1 MRPFIA
7 LCTLA
12 SLCVLAPAAGAT
24 PPPQASI
31 AAQVA
36 ALPMPTVTRRLK
48 AHRAMHARVA
58 RLAQALGLPVKAQR
72 QALVVSAR

>member
-24 PPPQASI
+24 PPPQASL

-36 ALPMPTVTRRLK
+36 ALPMPTVSQRLK
-48 AHRAMHARVA
+48 AHRAMHTRVV
-58 RLAQALGLPVKAQR
+58 RLAKALGL
-72 QALVVSAR
+72 SAKVERPAMVASTR